1 MKIFTIFCVLIG
13 LFSFSLQ
20 AEQQKNPEVGIVEKL
35 DNTIPKDLKFV
46 NSNGDTVK
54 LGDIITKPT
63 VLTLVFYHCTGI
75 CSPLLTNLAEVVD
88 KTDLQP
94 GKDYQLITVSF
105 DHYENIEAA
114 QRWRKTHLEEMKKQ
128 INPDDWRFLVGDSA
142 SIRKLCDAV
151 GFYFKPDGHDNFIH
165 AGSLF
170 FISDNGKITRYLF
183 GTEYNPFDFKLAI
196 LEAHKGLSMPTVNR
210 MLKFCYSYDPDG
222 RKYVFNITRIIGTGM
237 LLILGIFFAT
247 LFIVKSK
254 KKKGDN
260 NE

>member
-1 MKIFTIFCVLIG
+1 MKIFTIFFLLIVVL
-13 LFSFSLQ
+13 SFKLEADQ
-20 AEQQKNPEVGIVEKL
+20 EKAPVVGIVEKL

-94 GKDYQLITVSF
+94 GKDYQLITISF
-105 DHYENIEAA
+105 DHHEQIEAA

-128 INPDDWRFLVGDSA
+128 IKPDDWRFLVGDSV

-151 GFYFKPDGHDNFIH
+151 GFYFKPDGLIISFTLVLC
-165 AGSLF
+165 SLYQ
-170 FISDNGKITRYLF
+170 ITEKLHVTYLEQ
-183 GTEYNPFDFKLAI
+183 TTI
-196 LEAHKGLSMPTVNR
+196 
-210 MLKFCYSYDPDG
+210 
-222 RKYVFNITRIIGTGM
+222 
-237 LLILGIFFAT
+237 LLILNL
-247 LFIVKSK
+247 LF
-254 KKKGDN
+254 
-260 NE
+260 